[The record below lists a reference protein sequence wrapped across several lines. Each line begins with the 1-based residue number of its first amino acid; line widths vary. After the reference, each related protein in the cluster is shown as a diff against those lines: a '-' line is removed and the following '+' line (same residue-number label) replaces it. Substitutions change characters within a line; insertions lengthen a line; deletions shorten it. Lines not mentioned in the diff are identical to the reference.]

1 MYTHSWVCL
10 QDSIVERSHAATFS
24 LSVICVEGGT
34 VFETLPMFTATGLN
48 NYTQLQVENP

>member
-24 LSVICVEGGT
+24 SVICVEGGT
-34 VFETLPMFTATGLN
+34 VLETLPMLTATGLN
-48 NYTQLQVENP
+48 NYSQLQVENP

>member
-34 VFETLPMFTATGLN
+34 VLETLPMFTATGLN
-48 NYTQLQVENP
+48 NYTQLQVENL